1 MPPVDLAKNDKVV
14 KPRNNDSP
22 IKSRIPT
29 PGPVAEEPIN
39 GNAKLVGRQ
48 SDLQSTMD
56 VNEVLDRLLNL
67 PLPLSIGEAFAFSKE
82 IRNGIQERI
91 RMKNVKAVLIGR
103 SSNHPILA
111 NWTWQR
117 SEGVLIKVEMETT
130 AGRKVLAIVD
140 TGSQLDVVRADI
152 AALIIHRPVDM
163 TCITNMNDA
172 SGGRGQLRGRIDG
185 VEFNCGGVTT
195 KTDLWV
201 LQQAPFELLL
211 GRPWQRSNLVS
222 IDEREEGTYLVFKDP
237 ETRRPRY
244 ELLAI
249 PHDAHTDAYPYLRTP
264 DALAYISEE
273 LRDTPPLMNVDAPIW
288 KEPDMFAGI
297 FEEFRDAP
305 PLARVNAP
313 IRQEPDVFASIFEE
327 LRDAPPL
334 TSVDS
339 PKRRES
345 DVNDMP
351 PHPLTRQEPIYANFA
366 PPRPILRQDPNNAK
380 IAPPHENPKPWVPTP
395 HENAVLR
402 HSATPHEKLDSNK
415 LRMTGSPNFRRA
427 RTTGDTINELCCE
440 VIQLW
445 RLLLA
450 IFSLIAGGILICG
463 EIMVGKLIE
472 RGTYKGR
479 PPESEILHPQ
489 PPLLPSSQPP
499 LLPSP
504 QLPTHLPSPTA
515 SFSALVSASSH
526 AMTGLQPHISN
537 KTPPTELRPSE
548 SPALSRERYGTYG
561 RPDAREFDPREPRII
576 ERIVNRA
583 WAAHLKDEPVQ
594 VRPGLLSTPQFVYL
608 GREDDDEQEIHH
620 GVMLNAQLLIHNPE
634 SGTPGSQNGHAYVKF
649 EAAPADDNEKW
660 SREVPYAEDEAIR
673 ELIRQYEDR
682 VTHAPEEEW
691 YPAEL
696 DDANAERTPAEESS
710 APNPEPVA
718 SLDNDETNSSGM
730 SPSTTRPRYHYVS
743 LPANAAP
750 PFDISHMEPIGTSHG
765 DVIMR
770 FQLRD
775 DAPTACDDAQTDEL
789 GSPMRFDT
797 PALPYRLEHHCPP
810 LDDRTRQGTA
820 PSKDFPLNE
829 APRLPGNQGTRKNA
843 TKTQSLTR
851 LPTSALYQKI
861 AAQPSV
867 RPPPVPDTIAARLC
881 EQKRKTATEAPQP
894 PVTELGDSS
903 VDSAAD
909 RVEIPVFRRRGA
921 PISRS
926 QYSSSSS
933 SSSSRDTSPYER
945 QLAALDDAIT
955 ERSACSD
962 DSEIDPRLLISVAAA
977 EAQRQLAREQPRP
990 IPFVGMLAT
999 QPPPPPPHIDA
1010 DLTRPKSPGF
1020 PHRFVV
1026 DSGSVR
1032 HFTYRSRSASSQPG
1046 ADLFTWTPI
1055 PAANTTFFRPPSYC
1069 TKPGADLINGRPR
1082 TLFDPPPPRTVQSP
1096 APALPPHHRRA
1107 MLHRLE
1113 IDLALQ
1119 RDSPASEVLKAPEY
1133 ITAPT
1138 SPTSD
1143 TSMPSLRPL
1152 SRSLEPGEIREDAY
1166 TPHTHSHGTVT
1177 SAAAASARAEPS
1189 HSPSPTTRS
1198 DTVVNVPLKDILA
1211 ALRALR
1217 HEFPFDEE
1225 LCRRAVWR
1233 RVEPWH
1239 YLREQQ
1245 AKIQRHNENLMAI
1258 RPIED
1263 ALYIFLNKVAKILD
1277 HPMMSLG
1284 DFLEIQRISRLPP
1297 DTPAEE
1303 VIRARGRL
1311 VCSFVDLPAR
1321 PNYDDAIDLA
1331 AGDLASVSFVD
1342 PSGEQQLQFNASL
1355 PPSPRGQRARERQFN
1370 DDALRKGAIYMAALK
1385 AEYYRN
1391 ASIISSLSDAR
1402 LGLLEGLR
1410 QLDRLVSRRQWAMD
1424 LHVLHRLEPNP
1435 MPILYDEE
1443 YAKLRILG
1451 DTFEACGDVTIHDLI
1466 DRVFRLRFRQSSLL
1480 SHFLFSGLLD
1490 PTYAKR
1496 DFAWWECGSHSD
1508 DSDDSD
1514 DYILRHADHGAS
1526 PHPFLSEAHANLEV
1540 FVQSHERRT
1549 YSPSHLSTTSSH
1561 EDGRPASAPPTLD
1574 RGDLSARSRDD
1585 RMPATY
1591 NHDYSNISFLG
1602 GRVNSSTDLDFA
1614 NHNFY
1619 LQL

>member
-1 MPPVDLAKNDKVV
+1 M
-14 KPRNNDSP
+14 R
-22 IKSRIPT
+22 
-29 PGPVAEEPIN
+29 
-39 GNAKLVGRQ
+39 
-48 SDLQSTMD
+48 
-56 VNEVLDRLLNL
+56 
-67 PLPLSIGEAFAFSKE
+67 
-82 IRNGIQERI
+82 
-91 RMKNVKAVLIGR
+91 
-103 SSNHPILA
+103 
-111 NWTWQR
+111 
-117 SEGVLIKVEMETT
+117 
-130 AGRKVLAIVD
+130 
-140 TGSQLDVVRADI
+140 
-152 AALIIHRPVDM
+152 
-163 TCITNMNDA
+163 C
-172 SGGRGQLRGRIDG
+172 
-185 VEFNCGGVTT
+185 
-195 KTDLWV
+195 
-201 LQQAPFELLL
+201 
-211 GRPWQRSNLVS
+211 
-222 IDEREEGTYLVFKDP
+222 
-237 ETRRPRY
+237 PRY

-249 PHDAHTDAYPYLRTP
+249 PHDAHTDAYPYLSTP

-273 LRDTPPLMNVDAPIW
+273 FRDTPPLTNVDVLIW
-288 KEPDMFAGI
+288 EEPDVFAGI

-305 PLARVNAP
+305 PLTRANTP

-334 TSVDS
+334 TSINS
-339 PKRRES
+339 LKHRES
-345 DVNDMP
+345 DMNDMP
-351 PHPLTRQEPIYANFA
+351 PCPLTRQEPIHANFA

-395 HENAVLR
+395 HENAALR
-402 HSATPHEKLDSNK
+402 
-415 LRMTGSPNFRRA
+415 
-427 RTTGDTINELCCE
+427 
-440 VIQLW
+440 
-445 RLLLA
+445 
-450 IFSLIAGGILICG
+450 GILICG

-537 KTPPTELRPSE
+537 KPPPTELRPSE
-548 SPALSRERYGTYG
+548 SPALSRERYGMYG
-561 RPDAREFDPREPRII
+561 RPDAHEFDPREPRII
-576 ERIVNRA
+576 ERIINRA

-608 GREDDDEQEIHH
+608 GCEDDNEQEIHH
-620 GVMLNAQLLIHNPE
+620 RVMLNAQMLIHNPE

-649 EAAPADDNEKW
+649 EAAPADDNENG
-660 SREVPYAEDEAIR
+660 A
-673 ELIRQYEDR
+673 YEER
-682 VTHAPEEEW
+682 VTHAPEEERC
-691 YPAEL
+691 PAEL
-696 DDANAERTPAEESS
+696 DDVNTERTPAEESS

-718 SLDNDETNSSGM
+718 SLDNDETNSPGM

-750 PFDISHMEPIGTSHG
+750 HFDISHMEPIGTSHG
-765 DVIMR
+765 DVVMR

-789 GSPMRFDT
+789 SSPMRFDT

-829 APRLPGNQGTRKNA
+829 APRLPGNQGTSKNA

-861 AAQPSV
+861 AAQPSA
-867 RPPPVPDTIAARLC
+867 RPPP
-881 EQKRKTATEAPQP
+881 P

-909 RVEIPVFRRRGA
+909 QVEVPVFRRCGA

-933 SSSSRDTSPYER
+933 SSSSHDTLPYEH

-990 IPFVGMLAT
+990 IPFVGMLVT
-999 QPPPPPPHIDA
+999 QPPLPPPRIDT
-1010 DLTRPKSPGF
+1010 DLTRPKSPGLL
-1020 PHRFVV
+1020 H
-1026 DSGSVR
+1026 
-1032 HFTYRSRSASSQPG
+1032 SSQPG
-1046 ADLFTWTPI
+1046 TDLFTWTPI
-1055 PAANTTFFRPPSYC
+1055 PAANTTFFRPPSYR
-1069 TKPGADLINGRPR
+1069 TKPGADLINGRRR
-1082 TLFDPPPPRTVQSP
+1082 TLFDPPPPHAVQSP
-1096 APALPPHHRRA
+1096 APALPPHHHRA
-1107 MLHRLE
+1107 MLHHLE

-1119 RDSPASEVLKAPEY
+1119 RDSPASEVLNAPEY

-1143 TSMPSLRPL
+1143 VSMPSLRPL
-1152 SRSLEPGEIREDAY
+1152 SRSLEPGEIRED
-1166 TPHTHSHGTVT
+1166 THTLHTHATVT
-1177 SAAAASARAEPS
+1177 SATAASARAEPL

-1198 DTVVNVPLKDILA
+1198 DTVVNVPLKDVLA

-1263 ALYIFLNKVAKILD
+1263 TLYIFLNKVVKILD
-1277 HPMMSLG
+1277 HPMTSLG

-1303 VIRARGRL
+1303 VIRARGCL
-1311 VCSFVDLPAR
+1311 ICSFVDLPAR
-1321 PNYDDAIDLA
+1321 PSYDDAIDLA

-1355 PPSPRGQRARERQFN
+1355 PPSPRGQCTRERQFN
-1370 DDALRKGAIYMAALK
+1370 DDVLRKGAIYMAALK

-1391 ASIISSLSDAR
+1391 ASIISSLSNAR
-1402 LGLLEGLR
+1402 LGLLEGLH
-1410 QLDRLVSRRQWAMD
+1410 QLDRLISRHQWAMD

-1451 DTFEACGDVTIHDLI
+1451 DTFEACGDVTFAPLP
-1466 DRVFRLRFRQSSLL
+1466 L
-1480 SHFLFSGLLD
+1480 SFSGLLD

-1508 DSDDSD
+1508 NSDDSD
-1514 DYILRHADHGAS
+1514 DYILRHSDHGAS
-1526 PHPFLSEAHANLEV
+1526 PHPFLSESRANLEV

-1549 YSPSHLSTTSSH
+1549 YSLSHLSTTSSH